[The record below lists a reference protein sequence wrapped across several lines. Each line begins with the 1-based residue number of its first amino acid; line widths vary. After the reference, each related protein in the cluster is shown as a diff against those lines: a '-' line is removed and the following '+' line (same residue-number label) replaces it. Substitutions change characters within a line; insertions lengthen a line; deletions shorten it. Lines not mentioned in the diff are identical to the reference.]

1 MVTLLVNTLESP
13 WARLKPI
20 PIENVKIMD
29 QFWAPRLKTL
39 REETLPSQYNLMEET
54 GRIDNFR
61 RAAGK
66 IKGPFRGAYYNDSDV
81 YKWVEAACLT
91 LAYERDQ
98 KIATLLTNVIDE
110 IVAAQDEDGY
120 LNTYFTYEKKRLRWT
135 NLRDMHELYCAGHL
149 FQAAIAYHRSTGEK
163 ELLTTAVRF
172 ADHIASVFGPGKR
185 RGTPGHPEIE
195 MALVELYRETRK
207 EEYLEL
213 AQFFLDQR
221 GYGLIGG
228 SIVLI
233 DHKPFRQLDEIVG
246 HAVRAIYLCCGATD
260 IFMETGERELY
271 ETLEKLWKNMV
282 YKRMYVT
289 GGVGSRHAG
298 EAFGDDYEL
307 PNRRA
312 YSETCASVAN
322 VMWNWRMLLAT
333 GESRFTDIMELALY
347 NAALAGISLNGRE
360 YFYVNPLADRGRHR
374 RQRWF
379 GCACCPPNIARLLAS
394 VPGMIYSTS
403 DNAIWVHLYVASVAR
418 IELKGNEVRI
428 TQETE
433 YPWDGRIDVTV
444 EPSKDDEFSLYLRIP
459 GWCRAATVNVNGRKV
474 RKSVKPSNYLE
485 ISRVWGTGDRVEI
498 ELDMPVTLL
507 KSHPYV
513 LNNNYRVA
521 IKRGP
526 VVYCLEQ
533 ADNPEYD
540 VWNIAIVPETKF
552 TATYEPEL
560 LGGVVV
566 IEGNGI
572 GLDISAW
579 NNKLYAEMD
588 EVQVKAIPVKFKAV
602 PYYAWANRSPGPMIV
617 WIQALGFNTLQGGKK
632 LYKA

>member
-20 PIENVKIMD
+20 PIEHVKIID
-29 QFWAPRLKTL
+29 KFWAPRLKTL

-228 SIVLI
+228 NIVLI

-246 HAVRAIYLCCGATD
+246 HAVRAIYLCCG
-260 IFMETGERELY
+260 
-271 ETLEKLWKNMV
+271 
-282 YKRMYVT
+282 
-289 GGVGSRHAG
+289 
-298 EAFGDDYEL
+298 
-307 PNRRA
+307 
-312 YSETCASVAN
+312 
-322 VMWNWRMLLAT
+322 
-333 GESRFTDIMELALY
+333 
-347 NAALAGISLNGRE
+347 
-360 YFYVNPLADRGRHR
+360 
-374 RQRWF
+374 
-379 GCACCPPNIARLLAS
+379 
-394 VPGMIYSTS
+394 
-403 DNAIWVHLYVASVAR
+403 
-418 IELKGNEVRI
+418 
-428 TQETE
+428 
-433 YPWDGRIDVTV
+433 
-444 EPSKDDEFSLYLRIP
+444 
-459 GWCRAATVNVNGRKV
+459 
-474 RKSVKPSNYLE
+474 
-485 ISRVWGTGDRVEI
+485 
-498 ELDMPVTLL
+498 
-507 KSHPYV
+507 
-513 LNNNYRVA
+513 
-521 IKRGP
+521 
-526 VVYCLEQ
+526 
-533 ADNPEYD
+533 
-540 VWNIAIVPETKF
+540 
-552 TATYEPEL
+552 
-560 LGGVVV
+560 
-566 IEGNGI
+566 
-572 GLDISAW
+572 
-579 NNKLYAEMD
+579 
-588 EVQVKAIPVKFKAV
+588 
-602 PYYAWANRSPGPMIV
+602 
-617 WIQALGFNTLQGGKK
+617 
-632 LYKA
+632 

>member
-20 PIENVKIMD
+20 PIEHVKIID
-29 QFWAPRLKTL
+29 KFWAPRLKTL

-66 IKGPFRGAYYNDSDV
+66 VKGPFRGAYYNDSDV
-81 YKWVEAACLT
+81 YKWVEATCLT
-91 LAYERDQ
+91 LAYEHDQ

-228 SIVLI
+228 NIVLI

-474 RKSVKPSNYLE
+474 RKSVKPSTYLE

>member
-20 PIENVKIMD
+20 PIEHVKIID
-29 QFWAPRLKTL
+29 KFWAPRLKTL

-66 IKGPFRGAYYNDSDV
+66 VKGPFRGAYYNDSDV
-81 YKWVEAACLT
+81 YKWVEATCLT
-91 LAYERDQ
+91 LAYEHDQ

-474 RKSVKPSNYLE
+474 RKSVKPSTYLE

>member
-1 MVTLLVNTLESP
+1 
-13 WARLKPI
+13 
-20 PIENVKIMD
+20 
-29 QFWAPRLKTL
+29 
-39 REETLPSQYNLMEET
+39 
-54 GRIDNFR
+54 
-61 RAAGK
+61 
-66 IKGPFRGAYYNDSDV
+66 
-81 YKWVEAACLT
+81 
-91 LAYERDQ
+91 
-98 KIATLLTNVIDE
+98 
-110 IVAAQDEDGY
+110 
-120 LNTYFTYEKKRLRWT
+120 EKKRLRWT

-474 RKSVKPSNYLE
+474 RKSVKPSTYLE

>member
-20 PIENVKIMD
+20 PIEHVKIID
-29 QFWAPRLKTL
+29 KFWAPRLKTL

-66 IKGPFRGAYYNDSDV
+66 VKGPFRGAYYNDSDV

-91 LAYERDQ
+91 LAYEHDQ

-228 SIVLI
+228 NIVLI

-474 RKSVKPSNYLE
+474 RKSVKPSTYLE